1 MYETRVND
9 SKVNEEE
16 LDRVQ
21 SNIQSLTSELQGLDD
36 SLHREQ
42 GSLMKNTI
50 RKVCLLDLKTILDK
64 QKAEVYTL
72 IENRKSN
79 PVDIA
84 IDESRLY

>member
-1 MYETRVND
+1 
-9 SKVNEEE
+9 
-16 LDRVQ
+16 
-21 SNIQSLTSELQGLDD
+21 
-36 SLHREQ
+36 
-42 GSLMKNTI
+42 MKNTI

-84 IDESRLY
+84 IDESRLYQINHEIAKYITINYNMDK